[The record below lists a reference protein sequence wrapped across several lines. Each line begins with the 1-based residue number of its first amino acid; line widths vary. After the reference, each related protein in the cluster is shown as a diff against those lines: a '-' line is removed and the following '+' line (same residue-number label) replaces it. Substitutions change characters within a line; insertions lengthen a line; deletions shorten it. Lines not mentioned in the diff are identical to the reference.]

1 MIVTLVLLFCLTT
14 TFKGITAEINTF
26 RETEELGKSIYLR
39 KTNILADFK
48 EREVSVFDSLPSSCF
63 TKTKLYHSGSYFE
76 YYKSTK
82 AFYSKIS
89 QGAGLETSLESTYT
103 LGATLGTV
111 STKEDSNEFKVSGM
125 SLNIR
130 ALTRKILVKRD
141 CLDDEKTSTL
151 TKRLLRDFESLP
163 THFEKPWRKNSWKGY
178 DDFLKTF
185 GSHVITSIKLGS
197 SIKQTAFA
205 KSSQSYSQ
213 RDFQVKSC
221 VSLAGPTSVGKVG
234 VKACANFS
242 KSEISKATRM
252 NTKNTL
258 IVRGGTKETR
268 NALLYYRTKD
278 QITKLLNEADQTDAA
293 VEHSFRPIWNILQ
306 SRYRIGSENYVRAVN
321 LQYYYLGYLNYGCQ
335 FRGDEKI
342 HAQAFSYTKSSN
354 PSSPEFSCTLA
365 KEGCHNDDDCYKDGF
380 KCTCTGATCVRHELE
395 KQDTGVQKKIAY
407 INRNE
412 YWPGHGCEGW
422 FSCTCE
428 NRYLKHRKEV
438 WRMPSRDFVKKRSGD
453 NNKLPNP
460 QEEREDDPYPDLQGK
475 AKEGDD
481 QISSGQSVK

>member
-1 MIVTLVLLFCLTT
+1 
-14 TFKGITAEINTF
+14 
-26 RETEELGKSIYLR
+26 
-39 KTNILADFK
+39 
-48 EREVSVFDSLPSSCF
+48 
-63 TKTKLYHSGSYFE
+63 
-76 YYKSTK
+76 
-82 AFYSKIS
+82 
-89 QGAGLETSLESTYT
+89 
-103 LGATLGTV
+103 
-111 STKEDSNEFKVSGM
+111 M

-252 NTKNTL
+252 MNTKNTL

-268 NALLYYRTKD
+268 NALLYYRTKG
-278 QITKLLNEADQTDAA
+278 TRYAA

-306 SRYRIGSENYVRAVN
+306 SRYLIGSENYVRAVN

-335 FRGDEKI
+335 FKGNEKI

-407 INRNE
+407 INSNE